1 MKGPSNCRT
10 GPHNPATQEAP
21 ATRPQRAVVRR
32 SLGNRLGALG
42 LRRGVAGGGRPR
54 IPLALG
60 PQDAAPLLVLGY
72 RHPAFDAD
80 AHALPRFGIA

>member
-21 ATRPQRAVVRR
+21 GNPPPGAVVRR
-32 SLGNRLGALG
+32 SLEQLGALG
-42 LRRGVAGGGRPR
+42 LRRGVAWGGRPR

-72 RHPAFDAD
+72 WHPALDAD
-80 AHALPRFGIA
+80 AHPLPRFGIA

>member
-10 GPHNPATQEAP
+10 GPHNPATQEAL
-21 ATRPQRAVVRR
+21 ATRPPGAVV
-32 SLGNRLGALG
+32 RLGALG
-42 LRRGVAGGGRPR
+42 LRRGVAWGGRPR

-72 RHPAFDAD
+72 RHPALDAD
-80 AHALPRFGIA
+80 AHPLPRFGIA